1 MQYNIFIYEC
11 QSIRYGVEEYSVR
24 IRVLKMAVLLALIL
38 MMAVPAMAENMI
50 STTLVMRVSHM
61 TQNAV
66 VDAGED
72 LSMEVSIDGAV
83 PASYQWYFNNAP
95 IDGADQKV
103 YSIVNAQVE
112 DAGVYRMDAFDADGR
127 MIISMDICARVLDK
141 SVPKSG
147 DASMPVE
154 FALSAMGVAAAG
166 LVMTLGRK
174 KAA

>member
-24 IRVLKMAVLLALIL
+24 IRVLKLAVLLTLV
-38 MMAVPAMAENMI
+38 MMLVVPAVAENLI

-72 LSMEVSIDGAV
+72 LSMEVSIDGAA
-83 PASYQWYFNNAP
+83 PASYQWYFNDTP
-95 IDGADQKV
+95 IDGATQKV

-112 DAGVYRMDAFDADGR
+112 DTGVYRMDAFDAEGK
-127 MIISMDICARVLDK
+127 MIVSMDISARVIDK
-141 SVPKSG
+141 TVPKSG

-154 FALSAMGVAAAG
+154 YALVAMGAAAVG
-166 LVMTLGRK
+166 MVLAMRRRK
-174 KAA
+174 TA